1 MGEILFDL
9 IGSVVIGQDII
20 PWISRWDL
28 MVVSYWS
35 RRNSMLVAL
44 WCLMVRT

>member
-9 IGSVVIGQDII
+9 IGSVFIDEDVI

-28 MVVSYWS
+28 MVVPHWS
-35 RRNSMLVAL
+35 GCNFMNL
-44 WCLMVRT
+44 

>member
-9 IGSVVIGQDII
+9 ISSVFIGQDII

-28 MVVSYWS
+28 MVVPD
-35 RRNSMLVAL
+35 
-44 WCLMVRT
+44 

>member
-9 IGSVVIGQDII
+9 IDNVFFGQDVI

-28 MVVSYWS
+28 MVVPHWS
-35 RRNSMLVAL
+35 RRNSMMVA
-44 WCLMVRT
+44 W